1 MTLNINFASG
11 LKPSSSAERS
21 RLDSMFLILLRC
33 DDILGDVCKCVTSS
47 PVLTAFASGASIRL
61 TCCCGWR
68 LCWVLPRHRDGE
80 TRGGRGEWGSRASQ
94 ALQGRSARP
103 RTERPSIPTDS
114 GARTKH
120 LGAGG
125 PASSS
130 QFPSLRNEA
139 ASRGCARRSARA
151 PSGGAAGATARPRR
165 EHMSTRLCLRGTCA
179 LTKAGGAAFSFAMAL
194 SGVPRPPFLK
204 KLSEV

>member
-47 PVLTAFASGASIRL
+47 PVLTAFAFGASIRL
-61 TCCCGWR
+61 TCCRGWR
-68 LCWVLPRHRDGE
+68 LCRVPPRHRDGE

-103 RTERPSIPTDS
+103 RTERPSIPADS

-130 QFPSLRNEA
+130 QLPSLRNEA

-151 PSGGAAGATARPRR
+151 PSGGGCRSHRAAPPG
-165 EHMSTRLCLRGTCA
+165 TRVHPAVSSRHVCFDRG
-179 LTKAGGAAFSFAMAL
+179 GR
-194 SGVPRPPFLK
+194 SGVLIRHGT
-204 KLSEV
+204 

>member
-1 MTLNINFASG
+1 M
-11 LKPSSSAERS
+11 
-21 RLDSMFLILLRC
+21 C
-33 DDILGDVCKCVTSS
+33 DKQPCSD
-47 PVLTAFASGASIRL
+47 SIRFWSL
-61 TCCCGWR
+61 NQAN
-68 LCWVLPRHRDGE
+68 LLPRLAFVPGPTQTQRWGD
-80 TRGGRGEWGSRASQ
+80 TRREGGVGVTGASQ

-103 RTERPSIPTDS
+103 RTERPSIPADS

-130 QFPSLRNEA
+130 QLPSLRNEA

-165 EHMSTRLCLRGTCA
+165 EHVSTRLCLRGTCA
-179 LTKAGGAAFSFAMAL
+179 LTEAGGAAFSFAMAL